1 MMDNTLLIRQG
12 ELEDI
17 NSIGFL
23 AQQIWPETYGS
34 ILSPEQLSYM
44 MNLFYSPAS
53 LRKQMMEDRH
63 QFLIVEQ
70 EEEAIGFASWGV
82 ASGSVALGGVALGD
96 TASGSALPEPGVF
109 KLHKLYVLPGQQ
121 GKGLGRALL
130 QYIFEAIRPEGARIL
145 RLNVNRY
152 NKARQFYEKMGFA
165 VTKEEDVA
173 IGNGYFMND
182 YVMEIMVP
190 EAEPEL

>member
-1 MMDNTLLIRQG
+1 MTDETLSIRPG

-17 NSIGFL
+17 NTIGFL
-23 AQQIWPETYGS
+23 AQQIWPETYGA
-34 ILSPEQLSYM
+34 ILPAEQLQYM
-44 MNLFYSPAS
+44 LNLFYSPAS
-53 LRKQMMEDRH
+53 LRRQMVEDQH
-63 QFLIVEQ
+63 LFLIVED

-82 ASGSVALGGVALGD
+82 ASGGAAE
-96 TASGSALPEPGVF
+96 EPGVY

-130 QYIFEAIRPEGARIL
+130 QYIFEAIRPEGAKVL

-165 VTKEEDVA
+165 VVKEEDVA
-173 IGNGYFMND
+173 IGNNYFMND
-182 YVMEIMVP
+182 YVMEIKVP